1 MTEATFETAAKGL
14 DAVGASVDERELVHL
29 LTTHAHKESAILERY
44 RRFAVEATA
53 PAARYLVKLI
63 VDDEERHHRL
73 LAEMANAI
81 AWEGQSP
88 VPTLPDAFGD
98 HDDMLVT
105 ETQALLDA
113 ERADSRELKL
123 LQRRLETFGDT
134 TMWPLI
140 VDLMLLDTEKH
151 IHILRFIASRFR

>member
-1 MTEATFETAAKGL
+1 MTEATFDTALHGL
-14 DAVGASVDERELVHL
+14 RAVGASVDERELVHL
-29 LTTHAHKESAILERY
+29 LATHAQKEGAILERY
-44 RRFAVEATA
+44 RRFATEATS
-53 PAARYLVKLI
+53 PAVRYLVKLI

-88 VPTLPDAFGD
+88 VQSVPDVFDGVDEVLSAE
-98 HDDMLVT
+98 T
-105 ETQALLDA
+105 EALLDA
-113 ERADSRELKL
+113 ERADSRELKR
-123 LQRRLETFGDT
+123 LQRRLETFSDT

-151 IHILRFIASRFR
+151 IHILRFIASRVR

>member
-1 MTEATFETAAKGL
+1 MTEATFETAAEGL
-14 DAVGASVDERELVHL
+14 HAVGASVDERELVHL
-29 LTTHAHKESAILERY
+29 LATHAHKEGAILERY
-44 RRFAVEATA
+44 RRFATEATS

-81 AWEGQSP
+81 AWEGRSP
-88 VPTLPDAFGD
+88 VASVPDVFDG
-98 HDDMLVT
+98 HDDMLVS
-105 ETQALLDA
+105 ETRALLDA
-113 ERADSRELKL
+113 EKADSRELKR

-140 VDLMLLDTEKH
+140 VELMLLDTEKH
-151 IHILRFIASRFR
+151 IHVLRFIASRFR

>member
-1 MTEATFETAAKGL
+1 MTKATFDTAAQGL
-14 DAVGASVDERELVHL
+14 NAVGASVDERELVHL
-29 LTTHAHKESAILERY
+29 LSTHAQKETAILERY
-44 RRFAVEATA
+44 RRFSVEATS

-81 AWEGQSP
+81 AWEGRSP
-88 VPTLPDAFGD
+88 VPSVPDIFAA
-98 HDDMLVT
+98 HDDALLA
-105 ETQALLDA
+105 ETQELLDA
-113 ERADSRELKL
+113 ERADSRELKR

-151 IHILRFIASRFR
+151 IHMLRFIASRFR